1 MRTEKKNNFKNIV
14 SVILTAIVFFAVTMP
29 FRRLFQ
35 VVSVTEVRPAAAL
48 NPTFGLI
55 LGFWGVLGCA
65 LGNLAADMISGYS
78 PIMCILGFA
87 VQMIYGLL
95 PHFVWRLFKCDV
107 RLNSSINILRYMI
120 VSAVNSSITAIL
132 LGTVMLIT
140 GIGKV
145 LSMATLMM
153 FLNNFVFCVVLGIPI
168 ILTYTKLRLKK
179 VGEDFSLNER
189 FILIFLF
196 LSILSAAIIGSF
208 AFSEISG
215 YVSDLLALWNR
226 VYIYISIDL
235 LVFSVVIVCFLYYA
249 EKHITIPLEKL
260 SYIAS
265 EYTKNDDDNGLNTKW
280 IVEECKKYDNVHGEA
295 GELAKAFGEMAVNIE
310 KYIDNITKITA
321 ENERIG
327 AELNVAKQIQADML
341 PRIFPAFP
349 ERSEFDVYASMNPAK
364 EVGGD
369 FYDFFLID
377 ENHLALVI
385 ADVSGK
391 GVPAALFMVISKTL
405 LKNQALMKKEPKDI
419 LTEVNNQL
427 CENNDAQMF
436 VTVWLGIYEIS
447 TGKLT
452 ATNAGHEYPAI
463 RRADGNFELYKDKH
477 GFVLAG
483 MENVK
488 FRQYELKM
496 DAGDTL
502 FVYTDGVAEATD
514 SSNQLF
520 GTERMI
526 NALNRDPDSEPQKLI
541 SNVSENINEFVG
553 ETDQFDDITML
564 AIKIN
569 EVKGE

>member
-1 MRTEKKNNFKNIV
+1 MITDKKSNIKRIV
-14 SVILTAIVFFAVTMP
+14 VVVLTAAVFFAVTMP
-29 FRRLFQ
+29 FRKLFQ

-55 LGFWGVLGCA
+55 FGFWGALGCA
-65 LGNLAADMISGYS
+65 LGNLAADVLSGYT
-78 PIMCILGFA
+78 PLMCILGFA
-87 VQMIYGLL
+87 VQMVYGML
-95 PHFVWRLFKCDV
+95 PFAVWKRFGCEM
-107 RLNSSINILRYMI
+107 RLNSSINIMRYMLI
-120 VSAVNSSITAIL
+120 SAANSAVTSFL
-132 LGTVMLIT
+132 LGAVMLIT
-140 GIGKV
+140 GIGKIF
-145 LSMATLMM
+145 SMTTLMLL
-153 FLNNFVFCVVLGIPI
+153 LNNFVFCVVLGIPL
-168 ILTYTKLRLKK
+168 ILLYTKLRLKK
-179 VGEDFSLNER
+179 VSENFSLNER

-196 LSILSAAIIGSF
+196 LAILSAAIIGLF
-208 AFSEISG
+208 AFNEISG

-235 LVFSVVIVCFLYYA
+235 LVFNVVIVCFLFYA

-260 SYIAS
+260 SNIAG
-265 EYTKNDDDNGLNTKW
+265 EYSKAEDDNGLNTKW
-280 IVEECKKYDNVHGEA
+280 IVEECSKYENVHGEA

-310 KYIDNITKITA
+310 SYIKNITDITA
-321 ENERIG
+321 ENERIS

-349 ERSEFDVYASMNPAK
+349 ERTEFDIFASMDPAK

-377 ENHLALVI
+377 EDHLALVI

-405 LKNQALMKKEPKDI
+405 LKNQALMKKAPKDI
-419 LTEVNNQL
+419 LTEVNGQL

-452 ATNAGHEYPAI
+452 AANAGHEYPAI
-463 RRADGNFELYKDKH
+463 RRADGKFELYRDKH

-483 MENVK
+483 MENIK
-488 FRQYELKM
+488 YRQYELQLN
-496 DAGDTL
+496 AGDTL
-502 FVYTDGVAEATD
+502 FVYTDGVAEAAD
-514 SSNQLF
+514 SSNELF
-520 GTERMI
+520 GTDRMTE
-526 NALNRDPDSEPQKLI
+526 ALNREPDAEPQKLI
-541 SNVSENINEFVG
+541 CNVNEKIAEFVG
-553 ETDQFDDITML
+553 EADQFDDITML

-569 EVKGE
+569 SIKGE